1 MSNPNAAKGAQFER
15 DIRAYLAE
23 VHGRAVRRPH
33 QEGTKDVGDLHL
45 SPFVLQ
51 AKNYADIATA
61 LRVGVAGA
69 ELQATH
75 AGEPF
80 GAAVLKSRGRPIAEA
95 RVAMSLRT
103 FRALLALLNRQEFP
117 RA

>member
-1 MSNPNAAKGAQFER
+1 MSSANKTKGSRFELDVMR
-15 DIRAYLAE
+15 YLAE
-23 VHGRAVRRPH
+23 VHGRNVRRPH
-33 QEGTKDVGDLHL
+33 QAGFKDEGDLHL
-45 SPFVLQ
+45 SPVVLQ
-51 AKNYADIATA
+51 CKNYADIATA

-95 RVAMSLRT
+95 RVAMSLAT